1 MENLTNAIVSGFFAV
16 MVAAISVLAERIVA
30 WTKKEGLLTELK
42 NKQAYVEIVVKAT
55 EQMYKEADGPAKLA
69 KAKTQFVDYLKR
81 KKIPFTEA
89 ELDTLIES
97 AVKNMKEGIAA
108 GIAGEDDEK

>member
-1 MENLTNAIVSGFFAV
+1 MENF
-16 MVAAISVLAERIVA
+16 ISVLTNSLFAIGVALLALIAQKIVA
-30 WTKKEGLLTELK
+30 WIKKEGLLTELE
-42 NKQAYVEIVVKAT
+42 NKRAYVEIVVKAT

-69 KAKTQFVDYLKR
+69 KAKTQLVDYFNR

-97 AVKNMKEGIAA
+97 AVKNLKDGIAA
-108 GIAGEDDEK
+108 GIKEDGE